1 MNHYSC
7 SPTSRISLMTI
18 LSSMVALCLL
28 ITSCANTVY
37 RTTTAPPQPSPTPI
51 PPSPTPISPSPSP
64 ISPYIISEIMPV
76 DAEGGDEIR
85 VWVGSFAGTSL
96 LMINTH
102 PGAGF
107 RAMLMVPINNQSSMY
122 DPLWTYPGV
131 EHLYDGK
138 VNNYGYV
145 FDSDPE
151 YPLTFKL
158 VKDMGYVYLC
168 GRGTV
173 TDKDG
178 KSTRL
183 GFEDTVATWL
193 PLIASPEQIHREG
206 ATEALGWLAKSDME
220 KESALSVLIPALKDS
235 SMPVRRD
242 AAEALGKINDVRAAT
257 PLFDLLSDQNA
268 WVADVATEALQ
279 SGSAIGLNEK
289 HISSLITN
297 LASPDKDTQLRAIRI
312 LGASKNSLAFQP
324 LTDALNND
332 NPDLKAEVATA
343 LGVFGDQRSLSL
355 LMGLLKDTSPAIRSG
370 AARGLGYLGSK
381 DAVSALINAL
391 SDEELDVRV
400 SSAGALG
407 ILRDSS
413 AILPLENALA
423 KAEYTNEKDAIN
435 KALELLKQ

>member
-1 MNHYSC
+1 
-7 SPTSRISLMTI
+7 
-18 LSSMVALCLL
+18 
-28 ITSCANTVY
+28 
-37 RTTTAPPQPSPTPI
+37 
-51 PPSPTPISPSPSP
+51 
-64 ISPYIISEIMPV
+64 MPV

-102 PGAGF
+102 PGEGF
-107 RAMLMVPINNQSSMY
+107 RAILMVPMNNQSSMY

-138 VNNYGYV
+138 INNYGYV
-145 FDSDPE
+145 FDSDPQ

-158 VKDMGYVYLC
+158 IKDKGYAYLC

-183 GFEDTVATWL
+183 GFEDTIATWL
-193 PLIASPEQIHREG
+193 SLITSPEQIHREG
-206 ATEALGWLAKSDME
+206 AAEAIGWLAKSDAE

-242 AAEALGKINDVRAAT
+242 AAEALGKINDVRAVT
-257 PLFDLLSDQNA
+257 PLFDLLSDPNA
-268 WVADVATEALQ
+268 WVADVAAEALQ
-279 SGSAIGLNEK
+279 SGPAVGLSEK
-289 HISSLITN
+289 QITSLIAN
-297 LASPDKDTQLRAIRI
+297 LSSAEKDSQLRAIRI
-312 LGASKNSLAFQP
+312 LGASKNSLAFKP
-324 LTDALNND
+324 LTEALKND
-332 NPDLKAEVATA
+332 NPEVKAEVATA

-355 LMGLLKDTSPAIRSG
+355 LMGLLTDTSPAIRSG

-381 DAVSALINAL
+381 DAVPALINAL
-391 SDEELDVRV
+391 SDGELDVRV
-400 SSAGALG
+400 ATAGALG
-407 ILRDSS
+407 ILGDSS
-413 AILPLENALA
+413 AILPLENALV

-435 KALELLKQ
+435 NALELLKQ